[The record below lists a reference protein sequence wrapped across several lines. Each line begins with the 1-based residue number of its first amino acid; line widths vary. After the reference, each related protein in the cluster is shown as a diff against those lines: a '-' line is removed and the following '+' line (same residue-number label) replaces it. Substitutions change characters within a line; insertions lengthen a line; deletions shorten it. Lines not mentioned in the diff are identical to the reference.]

1 VSGQDPERKERARH
15 LMMAALDGELPPGER
30 AELDR
35 LLDKDA
41 ALREEW
47 ERLSK
52 VKEVTGAMGYREPP
66 EEVWEVFW
74 VSVYNR
80 AERGIGWVLIS
91 VGSLVLLGYATWHG
105 IMALLT
111 DTELPAF
118 VKIAIFA
125 TVLGGLILLFSV
137 AREKW
142 FVRRRDP
149 YKEIQR

>member
-1 VSGQDPERKERARH
+1 VSGHDSERQERARH
-15 LMMAALDGELPPGER
+15 LMMAALDGELPTGER

-35 LLDKDA
+35 LLDEDA

-52 VKEVTGAMGYREPP
+52 VKEVTKTMSYREPP

-91 VGSLVLLGYATWHG
+91 VGSLVLLGFGIWHG
-105 IMALLT
+105 IMALLA
-111 DTELPAF
+111 DTELPVF

-125 TVLGGLILLFSV
+125 TALGSLVLLFSV

-149 YKEIQR
+149 YKEIPR

>member
-1 VSGQDPERKERARH
+1 
-15 LMMAALDGELPPGER
+15 
-30 AELDR
+30 
-35 LLDKDA
+35 
-41 ALREEW
+41 
-47 ERLSK
+47 
-52 VKEVTGAMGYREPP
+52 
-66 EEVWEVFW
+66 
-74 VSVYNR
+74 
-80 AERGIGWVLIS
+80 

-105 IMALLT
+105 IMALLA

-125 TVLGGLILLFSV
+125 TALGSLILLFSV